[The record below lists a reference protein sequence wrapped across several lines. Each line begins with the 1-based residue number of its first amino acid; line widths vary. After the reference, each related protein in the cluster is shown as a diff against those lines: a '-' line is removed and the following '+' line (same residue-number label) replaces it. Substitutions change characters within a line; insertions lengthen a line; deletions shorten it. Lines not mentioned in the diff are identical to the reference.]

1 VAKAEVT
8 VDLGA
13 VMEAAKEAAKEV
25 VKEGEAVVCMS

>member
-1 VAKAEVT
+1 MAKAEVT
-8 VDLGA
+8 VDEGA